1 MFLLSLQKRI
11 KCLMMDRY
19 CMFWTFLF
27 PVVLSLLFC
36 ATIPDTSYQYYKS
49 IPVAIVGNLQED
61 HLLYQSMGSVRSS
74 SGKKLFQV
82 SFCSKVSAEDKL
94 SYGEIAA
101 FIEKKDDYEV
111 HTNSYKAE
119 SVIVKT
125 FLNWFVQTE
134 GKSVVDFDMQYSME
148 ECARDDF
155 DKNAVYF
162 LSLIC
167 FTAFLAMHW
176 GLRIAHDMEG
186 NLSSL
191 ASRIMIAPVSKIYI
205 NVQNLIA
212 MWLIE
217 FANNSV
223 VLGVFIL
230 LRDKKIVT
238 MLRYIVFVQFLT
250 CTIGMLIG
258 VLIGVLGKN
267 DLNLKKRI
275 CEAILFVS
283 GFLSGVM
290 FYKIR
295 YVVEAKAK
303 VFSILNPASVST
315 DALYQI
321 YYMKNMELYQRDVR
335 ILILMVIMLMLLVL
349 SVTRRKI
356 YARI

>member
-1 MFLLSLQKRI
+1 MFLISLQKRI
-11 KCLMMDRY
+11 KCLLMDRY

-36 ATIPDTSYQYYKS
+36 AAIPDTSYQYYKV

-61 HLLYQSMGSVRSS
+61 NLLYQSMGSAKSS
-74 SGKKLFQV
+74 SGKKLFRV

-94 SYGEIAA
+94 SYGNIAA
-101 FIEKKDDYEV
+101 FIEKKDAYEV
-111 HTNSYKAE
+111 QANSYKAE
-119 SVIVKT
+119 AIIVNT

-134 GKSVVDFDMQYSME
+134 GKSVIDFEMQYAME

-162 LSLIC
+162 LSLLC
-167 FTAFLAMHW
+167 FSALLAMHW

-191 ASRIMIAPVSKIYI
+191 AARIMIAPVAKFYI

-217 FANNSV
+217 FMNNGV
-223 VLGVFIL
+223 VLGIFL
-230 LRDKKIVT
+230 LARGKQSAAV
-238 MLRYIVFVQFLT
+238 LPYIVFVQFLT

-258 VLIGVLGKN
+258 VLIGVLGKI
-267 DLNLKKRI
+267 DFHRKKRI

-295 YVVEAKAK
+295 YVVESK
-303 VFSILNPASVST
+303 VPVLSFLNPASVST
-315 DALYQI
+315 DALYHI
-321 YYMKNMELYQRDVR
+321 YFIKDMELYLRDVR
-335 ILILMVIMLMLLVL
+335 ILTLMVFVLTLFTL
-349 SVTRRKI
+349 SVTRRKM
-356 YARI
+356 YVRI

>member
-1 MFLLSLQKRI
+1 MFLLNLQIRI
-11 KCLMMDRY
+11 KCLLSDRY

-27 PVVLSLLFC
+27 PVVLSFLFC

-61 HLLYQSMGSVRSS
+61 NLLYQSMRSVKSS
-74 SGKKLFQV
+74 SGKNLFQV

-94 SYGEIAA
+94 SYGDIAA
-101 FIEKKDDYEV
+101 FIERKDDYEV

-134 GKSVVDFDMQYSME
+134 GKSLIDFEMQYFME
-148 ECARDDF
+148 ECSRDDF

-167 FTAFLAMHW
+167 FTALLAMHW
-176 GLRIAHDMEG
+176 GVRIAHDMEG

-191 ASRIMIAPVSKIYI
+191 GSRIMIAPVSKIYI
-205 NVQNLIA
+205 NVQNIIA

-217 FANNSV
+217 FVNNGA
-223 VLGVFIL
+223 VLGVCIL
-230 LRDKKIVT
+230 LRDKKIASL
-238 MLRYIVFVQFLT
+238 LRYIVFVQFLT
-250 CTIGMLIG
+250 CTIGILIG

-267 DLNLKKRI
+267 DFHLKKRI
-275 CEAILFVS
+275 CEAILFIC

-295 YVVEAKAK
+295 YVVESKAK
-303 VFSILNPASVST
+303 VFSILNPASVSS
-315 DALYQI
+315 DAIYQI
-321 YYMKNMELYQRDVR
+321 YYMKNMELYLRDVR
-335 ILILMVIMLMLLVL
+335 ILILMVIVLTLLVL
-349 SVTRRKI
+349 LVTRRKRH
-356 YARI
+356 ARI